1 MPDRYNIGQILKH
14 RTRHPKLKE
23 KKQMETRKPI
33 IQEIPTE
40 IMQCSLRQHFT
51 GRFAVTLLT
60 PLLLLLYSIAPAPGR
75 EAEAEPQGWSPEE
88 IMRVNSVGSVRVS
101 PDGRRVVYT
110 VTEAIMTDEK
120 SEYLTHIYMAR
131 ADVSEAYQFTH
142 GDKSATNPQ
151 WSPDG
156 RWIAFT
162 SERSGK
168 NNIWL
173 IRTDGGEAHQLTDV
187 KAGVGSFSW
196 SGDGTMITFTMS
208 DSLTEEEEKTE
219 KGRDDARVVDEDL
232 KMNRLW
238 VVPAEIDADK
248 KPEARQLTIGD
259 LNVNPAYA
267 GGFDWSPDGKR
278 IVFAHTPTP
287 RVDDWPLADIST
299 VEVET
304 GEIKPLVQTGAA
316 EISPL
321 YSPDGSL
328 IAYLAGDD
336 PSTWGFTRDVHIV
349 DAAGGQPR
357 KLAHTFDRNLGLVG
371 WSADSRKVYVTETRG
386 TVTRLSAI
394 PVDGGPPEDTDPGE
408 HLIYGVNLNASRTIV
423 GFTLQSS
430 TRPTEAF
437 VSRLDR
443 FDPTQVSSANT
454 DVPDHP
460 LGKTEVI
467 RWKSSDGL
475 EIEGLLTYPVEYRVG
490 KRYPLLLIIHG
501 GPMGVFRQ
509 TFIANQSSYPIAAF
523 AARGYAVLR
532 GNIRGSSG
540 YGREFRYANYGDWGG
555 MDYQDLI
562 TGVDHLIEIGVADR
576 ERLGVM
582 GWSYGGYMS
591 SWIITRTDR
600 FKAASIGA
608 PVTNLM
614 SFTGTTDI
622 PGFIPDFFGKEF
634 WDNLDPY
641 RDHSAMFQIK
651 GASTPTLIQHGE
663 SDVRVPISQGYELYN
678 ALKRQDVE
686 VKMVVYPRAPHGL
699 QEPKQRLDAMK
710 RNLDWFCRKIPPQ

>member
-1 MPDRYNIGQILKH
+1 MKNGRPLI
-14 RTRHPKLKE
+14 E
-23 KKQMETRKPI
+23 KVLMEAVGYLFR
-33 IQEIPTE
+33 
-40 IMQCSLRQHFT
+40 RHFT
-51 GRFAVTLLT
+51 GRVVVVLLVLAIL
-60 PLLLLLYSIAPAPGR
+60 PPYSIAPTLGQ
-75 EAEAEPQGWSPEE
+75 EAEPQGWTPEE
-88 IMRVNSVGSVRVS
+88 IMRVKSVGSVHVS

-110 VTEAIMTDEK
+110 VTESVMTDEK
-120 SEYLTHIYMAR
+120 SEYLTHIHMAR
-131 ADVSEAYQFTH
+131 SDGSEAYQFTH
-142 GDKSATNPQ
+142 GDNSAANPQ

-156 RWIAFT
+156 LWIAFT
-162 SERSGK
+162 SKRSGK

-173 IRTDGGEAHQLTDV
+173 IRTDGGEASQLTDV
-187 KAGVGSFSW
+187 KVGVSTFKW
-196 SGDGTMITFTMS
+196 SGDGTMIAFTMS
-208 DSLTEEEEKTE
+208 DSLTEEEEKAE
-219 KGRDDARVVDEDL
+219 KGKDDARVVDEDL
-232 KMNRLW
+232 KMNHLW
-238 VVPAEIDADK
+238 VVPAAVDADK

-267 GGFDWSPDGKR
+267 GGFDWSPDGKT
-278 IVFAHTPTP
+278 IVFAQTPTP

-299 VEVET
+299 VDVET
-304 GEIKPLVQTGAA
+304 GEIKPLAHTGAS
-316 EISPL
+316 ESSPL
-321 YSPDGSL
+321 YSPDGSS

-336 PSTWGFTRDVHIV
+336 PSTWGFTRDVYIV
-349 DAAGGQPR
+349 DAAGGKPR
-357 KLAHTFDRNLGLVG
+357 RLAHTFDRNPSLVG
-371 WSADSRKVYVTETRG
+371 WSADGRKIYVTETRG
-386 TVTRLSAI
+386 TLTRLSAL
-394 PVDGGPPEDTDPGE
+394 PVDGGPLEDIDPGD
-408 HLIYGVNLNASRTIV
+408 HVISGVNLNTSRTLA
-423 GFTLQSS
+423 GFTAQTAIS
-430 TRPTEAF
+430 PPEAF

-443 FDPTQVSSANT
+443 FDPTQVSSANA
-454 DVPDHP
+454 DLSDHP

-467 RWKSSDGL
+467 RWNSEDGL
-475 EIEGLLTYPVEYRVG
+475 EIEGLLTYPVGYQPG
-490 KRYPLLLIIHG
+490 KRCPLLLIIHG

-523 AARGYAVLR
+523 AAQGYAVLR
-532 GNIRGSSG
+532 CNIRGSSG

-555 MDYQDLI
+555 MDYQDLMA
-562 TGVDHLIEIGVADR
+562 GVDHLIEIGVADR

-710 RNLDWFCRKIPPQ
+710 RNLDWFCRKIPAK